1 MVQLIQKN
9 LDTTGKNVKLR
20 RQQEI
25 EKLKRELEEET
36 KKREIAEIEAREAR
50 IRQQQMEAAYEREKE
65 YVKEIEKL
73 KNKNNQ
79 NEKDKEEERQK
90 KNDKLQSLNNVRNIG
105 SKLAKTGGIEV
116 LGSVGLGLAGLAI
129 TPFCPIVGPGFIE
142 FAVGSGAAEAAGVA
156 VGGTMA
162 GVAESKKANL

>member
-50 IRQQQMEAAYEREKE
+50 IR
-65 YVKEIEKL
+65 
-73 KNKNNQ
+73 
-79 NEKDKEEERQK
+79 
-90 KNDKLQSLNNVRNIG
+90 
-105 SKLAKTGGIEV
+105 
-116 LGSVGLGLAGLAI
+116 
-129 TPFCPIVGPGFIE
+129 
-142 FAVGSGAAEAAGVA
+142 
-156 VGGTMA
+156 
-162 GVAESKKANL
+162 

>member
-1 MVQLIQKN
+1 M
-9 LDTTGKNVKLR
+9 
-20 RQQEI
+20 
-25 EKLKRELEEET
+25 
-36 KKREIAEIEAREAR
+36 
-50 IRQQQMEAAYEREKE
+50 
-65 YVKEIEKL
+65 

-79 NEKDKEEERQK
+79 NEKEKEEERQK
-90 KNDKLQSLNNVRNIG
+90 KNDKLQSLNNVSNIG
-105 SKLAKTGGIEV
+105 SKLAKTGGIDF

-129 TPFCPIVGPGFIE
+129 TPFCPKVGPRLIA